1 MKSIIR
7 ITGCALLSL
16 ASIALVQAQTSPAP
30 AATTK
35 AASADK
41 TPART
46 DMYHVH
52 FVKAALGK
60 GAALADALKTQDP
73 KDPMPGHFMILR
85 HQCGDSWD
93 YAVIT
98 HLGTKAV
105 TEAAATGPTP
115 ARDLQDWHN
124 DTLVNGPPWADFV
137 REMGLGDNASKT
149 AGSAYN
155 LSVYRAAPGQRDQ
168 LEKFLC
174 EPPVRPSD
182 TSVGNVLMQH
192 REGSAWTF
200 LSIARYNN
208 WQDFGTNEGNT
219 IAQSAK
225 GQGGWFKLRD
235 YISFHTDTASTR
247 ISP

>member
-1 MKSIIR
+1 MRSFIR

-16 ASIALVQAQTSPAP
+16 ASVALVRAQTSPAP
-30 AATTK
+30 AATEK
-35 AASADK
+35 VAGSEKIA
-41 TPART
+41 PRT
-46 DMYHVH
+46 EMYHVH
-52 FVKAALGK
+52 FVKSSLGK
-60 GAALADALKTQDP
+60 AAALADALKKPDP

-85 HQCGDSWD
+85 HECGDSWD
-93 YAVIT
+93 YCVIT

-105 TEAAATGPTP
+105 TEADASGPNP

-149 AGSAYN
+149 ASSAYN
-155 LSVYRAAPGQRDQ
+155 VSVYRAAPGQRDS
-168 LEKFLC
+168 LEKMLS
-174 EPPVRPSD
+174 EPPDRPND
-182 TSVGNVLMQH
+182 TSSGNVLMQH

-200 LSIARYNN
+200 LSIARYNS

-219 IAQSAK
+219 VAQANK

-235 YISFHTDTASTR
+235 YVSFHTDTASAR

>member
-16 ASIALVQAQTSPAP
+16 ASVALVTAQTSPAP
-30 AATTK
+30 AATEK
-35 AASADK
+35 AAGSDK
-41 TPART
+41 IAART

-52 FVKAALGK
+52 FVKSSLGK
-60 GAALADALKTQDP
+60 AAALADALKKP
-73 KDPMPGHFMILR
+73 NPNDPMPGHVIILR
-85 HQCGDSWD
+85 HQSGDSWD

-105 TEAAATGPTP
+105 TEAVSTAPTP
-115 ARDLQDWHN
+115 ARDLQDWHD

-149 AGSAYN
+149 NGSAYV
-155 LSVYRAAPGQRDQ
+155 LSVYRAAPGQRES
-168 LEKFLC
+168 LEKMLS
-174 EPPVRPSD
+174 EPPERPGD

-192 REGSAWTF
+192 REGGAWTF

-208 WQDFGTNEGNT
+208 WPEFGTNESNT
-219 IAQSAK
+219 IAQAAK

-235 YISFHTDTASTR
+235 YVSFHTDTATTR

>member
-16 ASIALVQAQTSPAP
+16 ASVALVTAQTSPSP
-30 AATTK
+30 AAT
-35 AASADK
+35 DK
-41 TPART
+41 TGAAAPRT
-46 DMYHVH
+46 DMYHIH
-52 FVKAALGK
+52 FVKSSVGK
-60 GAALADALKTQDP
+60 AAALADALKVQDP
-73 KDPMPGHFMILR
+73 KAPMPGHVMILR

-105 TEAAATGPTP
+105 TEAAATGPNP

-137 REMGLGDNASKT
+137 HEMGLGDDASKS

-168 LEKFLC
+168 LEKFLS
-174 EPPVRPSD
+174 EPPARPSD

-192 REGSAWTF
+192 REGAAWTF
-200 LSIARYNN
+200 LSIARYNS

-219 IAQSAK
+219 VAAAAK
-225 GQGGWFKLRD
+225 NQGGWFKLRD
-235 YISFHTDTASTR
+235 YMTFHTDTASTR